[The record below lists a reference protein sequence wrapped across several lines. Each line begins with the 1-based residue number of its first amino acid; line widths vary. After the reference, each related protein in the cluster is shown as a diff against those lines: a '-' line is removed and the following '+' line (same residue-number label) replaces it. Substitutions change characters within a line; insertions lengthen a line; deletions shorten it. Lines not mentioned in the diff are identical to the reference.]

1 MWDFPQSPKLSE
13 HSDAVLVTA
22 SPSSTLALTPVVSG
36 KFCEAEVVVGTCVE
50 ERAVEITTV
59 AGLLG

>member
-1 MWDFPQSPKLSE
+1 MLLLS
-13 HSDAVLVTA
+13 SA
-22 SPSSTLALTPVVSG
+22 LALTPVVSG

-50 ERAVEITTV
+50 ERAVDITTV